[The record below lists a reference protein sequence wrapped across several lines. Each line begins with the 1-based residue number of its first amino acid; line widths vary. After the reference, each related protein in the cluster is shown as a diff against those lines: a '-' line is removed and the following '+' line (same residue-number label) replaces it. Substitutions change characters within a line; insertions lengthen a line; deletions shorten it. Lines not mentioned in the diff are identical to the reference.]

1 MTELTE
7 IAIISLAS
15 GIAIGYL
22 IGIVKHFVDHN
33 WRLDCIDLF

>member
-1 MTELTE
+1 MTDLTE

-15 GIAIGYL
+15 GVAIGYL
-22 IGIVKHFVDHN
+22 IGIIQHLADHN